1 MRKIENKESRLEG
14 SILTMRTITDITFDE
29 ERALYNLK
37 DTEVNNWYSTIMLL
51 QKFKIDKLLNGR
63 YRFIF

>member
-1 MRKIENKESRLEG
+1 MENK
-14 SILTMRTITDITFDE
+14 TFDE

-51 QKFKIDKLLNGR
+51 QKFKIDKLSNGR

>member
-1 MRKIENKESRLEG
+1 MENK
-14 SILTMRTITDITFDE
+14 TFDE
-29 ERALYNLK
+29 ESALYNLK